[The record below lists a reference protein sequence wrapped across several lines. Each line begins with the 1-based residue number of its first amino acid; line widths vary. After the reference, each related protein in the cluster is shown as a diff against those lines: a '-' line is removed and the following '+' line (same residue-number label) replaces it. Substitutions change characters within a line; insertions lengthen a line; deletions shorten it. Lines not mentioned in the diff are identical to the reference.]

1 MDDQL
6 NIIKELAKKND
17 AKILF
22 MVMDGLGGLP
32 VKELGGKTELEFA
45 KTPNMDR
52 FAREGVLG
60 LHDPIAPG
68 ITPGSG
74 PAHFALFGYDPI
86 KWNMGRGVLE
96 TLGIGFELKEGD
108 VAIRTNFCTLDEK
121 GLITDRRAGRI
132 PTSKCV
138 ELSELLDKNIKL
150 KGVQTFI
157 RAVRDYRGVVVLR
170 GKGLGAKVE
179 DTDPQV
185 TGKRPLP
192 PRPLD
197 SASTKTAKLA
207 DELVKQ
213 AHEILKNKAPTN
225 GLLLRGFSMYKKY
238 PSFKEIYKLE
248 AACVAVYPMYKGV
261 SKLVGMTVL
270 DAGEN
275 LESEIKTLEANW
287 EKFDF
292 FFFHFKYTD
301 SRGED
306 GDYKG
311 KVEAIE
317 EVDSVLSKVRKL
329 KPDVLIITG
338 DHSTPSQL
346 KSHSWHPVP
355 FLMWGK
361 ALRKDDSEYFGENE
375 CARGGVG
382 RISALSLMPLAMAH
396 AGKLLKFGA

>member
-6 NIIKELAKKND
+6 NTIKELSRKTET
-17 AKILF
+17 KILM

-32 VKELGGKTELEFA
+32 VKELGGKTELEYA

-52 FAREGVLG
+52 FAKEGALG

-74 PAHFALFGYDPI
+74 PAHFALFGYDPL

-157 RAVRDYRGVVVLR
+157 RAVRDYRGAVVLR
-170 GKGLGAKVE
+170 GKGLGANVE

-185 TGKRPLP
+185 IGKKPLP
-192 PRPLD
+192 ARPLD
-197 SASTKTAKLA
+197 SASRRTAKLA

-213 AHEILKNKAPTN
+213 AHKILKGKEPAN
-225 GLLLRGFSMYKKY
+225 GLLLRGFSKYKKY
-238 PSFKEIYKLE
+238 PTFEEIYKLNS
-248 AACVAVYPMYKGV
+248 ACVAVYPMYKGV
-261 SKLVGMTVL
+261 SKLLGMTVL
-270 DAGEN
+270 DAGET
-275 LESEIKTLEANW
+275 LESEIKTLQANW

-292 FFFHFKYTD
+292 FFFHYKYTD

-306 GDYKG
+306 GDYQG
-311 KVEAIE
+311 KVKAIE
-317 EVDSVLSKVRKL
+317 EFDSVLDKVREL

-361 ALRKDDSEYFGENE
+361 ALRKSDSKCFGESE
-375 CARGGVG
+375 CTRGIFG